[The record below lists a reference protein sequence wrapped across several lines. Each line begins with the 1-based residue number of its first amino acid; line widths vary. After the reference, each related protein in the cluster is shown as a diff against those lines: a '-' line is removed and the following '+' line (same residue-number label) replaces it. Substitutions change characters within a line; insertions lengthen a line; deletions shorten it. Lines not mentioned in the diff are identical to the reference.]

1 MDSVKNFKKLS
12 FLVYG
17 LGLTG
22 KSVINFFK
30 KNNIKNYKVW
40 DDHNKKLY
48 KTKRPINL
56 VQALKEVNYIV
67 LSPGVSLKKS
77 KNKNLLSNFKNKIIT
92 DIDLIFLLKRFSKS
106 IVVTGTNGKST
117 TCKILAHILKKNNY
131 KTALGGNIGTPILN
145 LKSSKENFLIIEAS
159 SFQLAHSKFIRP
171 DYAFLL
177 NITNDHIDWHG
188 SMKNYLNSKLKIFKH
203 QKKNQYALTNKK
215 LKSQF
220 NKKKFLSKLIIP
232 EVESYK
238 KIKSKIRNPYLKL
251 DINNENMSFVL
262 AFAKLLKIRKKNFI
276 KSLRTFK
283 GLPHRYEVFFKKK
296 NCTFINDSKATSFE
310 SCKYALENT
319 KNIYWIVG
327 GLPKKNDKINLGKI
341 KRNIIKSYII
351 GKNISFFKNNLQ
363 NKLNYEVSKN
373 LRNSILQIL
382 KDIKLFKKKYNNILL
397 SPASASFDQFLNF
410 EKRGNEFKKISKF
423 YARKYI

>member
-30 KNNIKNYKVW
+30 KNNIKNFKVW

-77 KNKNLLSNFKNKIIT
+77 KNKNLLGNFKNKIIT

-327 GLPKKNDKINLGKI
+327 GLPKKNDKFDLRKI

-351 GKNISFFKNNLQ
+351 GKNISFFKNNLH
-363 NKLNYEVSKN
+363 NNLNYEVSKN

-382 KDIKLFKKKYNNILL
+382 KDIKLFKKKFNNILL

>member
-48 KTKRPINL
+48 KSKRPINL

-220 NKKKFLSKLIIP
+220 NKKKFLGKLIIP

-327 GLPKKNDKINLGKI
+327 GLPKKNDKINLGKT

>member
-30 KNNIKNYKVW
+30 KNNIKNFKVW

-77 KNKNLLSNFKNKIIT
+77 KNKNLLGNFKNKIIT

>member
-30 KNNIKNYKVW
+30 KNNIKNFKVW

-77 KNKNLLSNFKNKIIT
+77 KNKNLLGNFKNKIIT

-188 SMKNYLNSKLKIFKH
+188 SMKNYLNSKFKIFKH

-220 NKKKFLSKLIIP
+220 NKKKFLGKLIIP
-232 EVESYK
+232 KVESYK

-251 DINNENMSFVL
+251 DINNENMSFVF
-262 AFAKLLKIRKKNFI
+262 AFAKLLKIKKKNFI

-327 GLPKKNDKINLGKI
+327 GLPKKNDKFDLRKI

-351 GKNISFFKNNLQ
+351 GKNISFFKNNLH
-363 NKLNYEVSKN
+363 NNLNYEVSKN

-382 KDIKLFKKKYNNILL
+382 KDIKLFKKKFNNILL